1 VIIAAFAIGGPEKCS
16 GLEIVQYNADKL
28 LTELGGNFEL
38 LKEASE
44 LHLTPNKKQQK
55 ICVFSFYSKAGVT
68 RLRLYFFLCNCLP

>member
-1 VIIAAFAIGGPEKCS
+1 MIIAAFAIGGPEKCS

-55 ICVFSFYSKAGVT
+55 FV
-68 RLRLYFFLCNCLP
+68 YFHFIRKQV